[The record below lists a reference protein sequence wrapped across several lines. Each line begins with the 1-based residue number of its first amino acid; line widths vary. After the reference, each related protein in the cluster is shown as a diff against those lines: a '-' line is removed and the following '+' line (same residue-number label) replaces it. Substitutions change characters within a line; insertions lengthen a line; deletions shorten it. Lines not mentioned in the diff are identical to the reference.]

1 MSQIPMMTPGMKP
14 HRGTMILVL
23 GICGIV
29 LCFVCGIV
37 AFILGGKDL
46 KEMDAGTMDPTGRG
60 MTKAGRICGLI
71 GAILGIL
78 VIGINLLLLV
88 VGVGAAA
95 VSGGG
100 TP

>member
-1 MSQIPMMTPGMKP
+1 MSQMPTMTPGMKP

-95 VSGGG
+95 VSGGA
-100 TP
+100 P

>member
-1 MSQIPMMTPGMKP
+1 MPMMTPGMKP

-95 VSGGG
+95 VSGGA
-100 TP
+100 P

>member
-1 MSQIPMMTPGMKP
+1 MTPGMKP

-46 KEMDAGTMDPTGRG
+46 KEMDAGTMDPSGRG

-78 VIGINLLLLV
+78 VIGISLLLLV

-100 TP
+100 AP

>member
-1 MSQIPMMTPGMKP
+1 MTPGMKP

-95 VSGGG
+95 VSGGA
-100 TP
+100 P

>member
-1 MSQIPMMTPGMKP
+1 MKP

-95 VSGGG
+95 VSGGA
-100 TP
+100 P

>member
-1 MSQIPMMTPGMKP
+1 MTPGMKP

-100 TP
+100 AP